1 MEILE
6 DNWLFSD
13 HSPPIFAKKNVTCS
27 GEKTE
32 NAREA
37 AERLQLA
44 HNDTVQQLTEMN
56 EKENQE
62 QKKKMHRNWSAY
74 ITVAILIT
82 MIISVLVTVTV
93 IKMCFL

>member
-1 MEILE
+1 MC
-6 DNWLFSD
+6 
-13 HSPPIFAKKNVTCS
+13 CS

-32 NAREA
+32 NAQEA
-37 AERLQLA
+37 SERLQLA

-62 QKKKMHRNWSAY
+62 QKKKLNRNWSAY